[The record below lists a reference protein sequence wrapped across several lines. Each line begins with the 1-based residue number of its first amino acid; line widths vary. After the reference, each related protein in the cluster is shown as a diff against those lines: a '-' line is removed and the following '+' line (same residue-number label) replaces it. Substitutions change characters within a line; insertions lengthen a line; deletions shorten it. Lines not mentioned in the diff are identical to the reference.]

1 MKRLW
6 DALRRSDSV
15 HAKSAPKPAPQK
27 RKRLWNALR
36 PLLVPALALALAAL
50 ADLVFLIVAYV
61 PSGSMQPAIPERT
74 MVVGLRGAY
83 RTRQPERGDIIFFRH
98 AELGRGMIVKRVI
111 ALPGQTVELRQGR
124 VYLDGVL
131 LEEPYITAFSAD
143 GFGPLTVP
151 ERCCFVLGDNRA
163 ASKDARFWE
172 DPFVSFDEIE
182 GKAFWVCFP
191 QIRRLSEG

>member
-1 MKRLW
+1 MKRLR
-6 DALRRSDSV
+6 D
-15 HAKSAPKPAPQK
+15 
-27 RKRLWNALR
+27 ALR

-50 ADLVFLIVAYV
+50 VDLVFLIVAYV
-61 PSGSMQPAIPERT
+61 PSGSMQPAIPEHA
-74 MVVGLRGAY
+74 MVIGLRGAY

-98 AELGRGMIVKRVI
+98 AELGGGLIVKRVI

-131 LEEPYITAFSAD
+131 QEEPYITVFSAD
-143 GFGPLTVP
+143 DFGPLTVP
-151 ERCCFVLGDNRA
+151 ERCCFVLGDNRT

-182 GKAFWVCFP
+182 GKALWVCFP